1 MQRITSPAAWRE
13 LRGLAAGT
21 PGLCAWKRGWTGG
34 GQPALRRHWAGVS
47 ARPAR
52 PFGTEPGR
60 RTGRRRVA
68 FIGERQRLFSSQ
80 PGGDD
85 GPPGGSDRQPSVS
98 VVGIPDPITW
108 IRCKVIMYL
117 IDLYFDTDIN
127 SVEFERGIKQA
138 LVHVSDKMSSGRYHE
153 LKGIV
158 SDETAEY
165 VERRCRSLG
174 DARRRQLAVKMEDII
189 FVLPED
195 VSVVFDRHGRKFCF
209 IVMRFWLLSPHEGPD
224 DPEGSK
230 IFKLD
235 SGEGGDPRKK
245 VATAVYEF
253 HRELT
258 SGASPDWTVT
268 TVWHWHWQP
277 AE

>member
-1 MQRITSPAAWRE
+1 MQRITGPAAWRE

-52 PFGTEPGR
+52 PFSMEPGR

-108 IRCKVIMYL
+108 IRCKVITYL

-127 SVEFERGIKQA
+127 SVEFERGIKQVTTDTTG
-138 LVHVSDKMSSGRYHE
+138 LLPTMNNKHEEVVHLSTGFGPRLRQDVQRQISRAGGDRVRRDGGVRGEEVPVARRRSAAAARRQNGRYH
-153 LKGIV
+153 ICA
-158 SDETAEY
+158 S
-165 VERRCRSLG
+165 
-174 DARRRQLAVKMEDII
+174 RRRLRR
-189 FVLPED
+189 LR
-195 VSVVFDRHGRKFCF
+195 STR
-209 IVMRFWLLSPHEGPD
+209 
-224 DPEGSK
+224 
-230 IFKLD
+230 
-235 SGEGGDPRKK
+235 
-245 VATAVYEF
+245 
-253 HRELT
+253 
-258 SGASPDWTVT
+258 
-268 TVWHWHWQP
+268 
-277 AE
+277 